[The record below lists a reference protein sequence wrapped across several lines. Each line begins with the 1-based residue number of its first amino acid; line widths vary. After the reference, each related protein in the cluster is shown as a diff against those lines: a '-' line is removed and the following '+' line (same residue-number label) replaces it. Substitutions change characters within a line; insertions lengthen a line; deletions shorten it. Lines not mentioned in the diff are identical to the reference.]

1 MAPKKD
7 SGRRDGTDPENPAR
21 VYADG
26 VFDLFHFGHA
36 KALEQAKKLFPHV
49 HLIVGV
55 CTDEDTKFYKGKT
68 VMDQKE
74 RTESVRHCKW
84 VDTVLTDIPWI
95 PTVEFLDEHD
105 IDYVAHDALPYV
117 SGDHEDVYAEV
128 KNAGRFRE
136 TQRTDGVS
144 TSDLILRI
152 IKDYN
157 EYVMRNLS
165 RGYSREDLGLSL
177 LKEQRIRAEATMKQI
192 GETVKAGRQK
202 MTAGL
207 KRSVSGNHLFVDMES
222 IFEKMTSG
230 EVGAHMD
237 KMVTGFISSFERG
250 YRQFERAISSKLS
263 VKKLLSTSKARQRKT
278 PSLKKKDDGKRTAR
292 KSGPMGVEKK
302 QRKGKNA
309 TFA

>member
-1 MAPKKD
+1 M
-7 SGRRDGTDPENPAR
+7 
-21 VYADG
+21 
-26 VFDLFHFGHA
+26 
-36 KALEQAKKLFPHV
+36 

-55 CTDEDTKFYKGKT
+55 CTDKDTKFYKGKT

-74 RTESVRHCKW
+74 RTESVRHCKYVFVSLMCCSATRCFFLFSTMSTASQFAVSVAPYICRW

-95 PTVEFLDEHD
+95 PTVEFLDKHD

-128 KNAGRFRE
+128 KDAGRFRE

-165 RGYSREDLGLSL
+165 RGYSREELGLSL

-222 IFEKMTSG
+222 IFEKMTNG

-250 YRQFERAISSKLS
+250 YRQFEKAISSKLG
-263 VKKLLSTSKARQRKT
+263 VKKLLASRSSRMSRQKRPP
-278 PSLKKKDDGKRTAR
+278 PSLKKLDGKRTAR
-292 KSGPMGVEKK
+292 KSGLMGVEKK

-309 TFA
+309 ILA